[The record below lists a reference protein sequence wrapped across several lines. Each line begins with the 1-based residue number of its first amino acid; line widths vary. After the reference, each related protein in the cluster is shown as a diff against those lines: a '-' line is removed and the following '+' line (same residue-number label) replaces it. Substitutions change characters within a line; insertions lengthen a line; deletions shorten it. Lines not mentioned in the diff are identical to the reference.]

1 MSTGLSATGRVT
13 PAQSR
18 LIRAREER
26 KDRSRGTGREWES
39 KCQCEA
45 VEPGRIQEM

>member
-1 MSTGLSATGRVT
+1 MSTRLSATGRVT
-13 PAQSR
+13 PAQSL

-39 KCQCEA
+39 KCQCAA
-45 VEPGRIQEM
+45 VELHRIQKM